1 MRTDQSVTG
10 AAQWHDDLKLG
21 FAPMDSIH
29 EEFVQLVDTLL
40 GAADEDMLHA
50 LRAVDAHSRE
60 HFGAEETWMTETDYP
75 AAGCHRDE
83 HAAVLASIAGV
94 TRRVEAGDFEAGRRL
109 ARALAEWFPG
119 HADYLDSALAHWMCK
134 KRLGGKPV
142 VLRRTIGSGVAA
154 A

>member
-1 MRTDQSVTG
+1 MHTDQAVTG
-10 AAQWHDDLKLG
+10 AASWHGDLRLG
-21 FAPMDSIH
+21 FPPMDGIH
-29 EEFVQLVDTLL
+29 EEFVQLVDALL
-40 GAADEDMLHA
+40 GAPDEDMLPA

-60 HFGAEETWMTETDYP
+60 HFAAEETWMADTAFP
-75 AAGCHRDE
+75 AAACHRDE

-94 TRRVEAGDFEAGRRL
+94 TRRVENGDFEAGRRL

-134 KRLGGKPV
+134 KLLGGQPV
-142 VLRRTIGSGVAA
+142 VLRRPVPAA

>member
-1 MRTDQSVTG
+1 MRTDKPLIDAT
-10 AAQWHDDLKLG
+10 QWHGDLRLG

-29 EEFVQLVDTLL
+29 EEFVQLLDALL
-40 GAADEDMLHA
+40 GATDGDMLHV

-60 HFGAEETWMTETDYP
+60 HFAAEETWMTETGYP
-75 AAGCHRDE
+75 AADCHRDE
-83 HAAVLASIAGV
+83 HAAVLASITGV

-119 HADYLDSALAHWMCK
+119 HVDYLDSALAHWMCK

-142 VLRRTIGSGVAA
+142 VLRRTIGGRVAA